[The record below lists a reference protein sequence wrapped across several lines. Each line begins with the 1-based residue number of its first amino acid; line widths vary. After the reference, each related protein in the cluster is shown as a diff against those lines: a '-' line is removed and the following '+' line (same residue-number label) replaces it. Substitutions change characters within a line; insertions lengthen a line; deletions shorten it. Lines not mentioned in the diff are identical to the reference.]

1 MADFD
6 LLWGCTGFEWDTH
19 NAEKNW
25 RKHRVSP
32 EECEEVFFNRPLVVA
47 EDTGRSGQEP
57 RYYCLGQT
65 GYGRFLFMVFT
76 VRGDLI
82 RIISAR
88 DMSRKERNV
97 YLSHEEEK
105 EDT

>member
-1 MADFD
+1 MADYDF
-6 LLWGCTGFEWDTH
+6 LRECTGFEWDKH

-25 RKHRVSP
+25 LKHRVSP

-47 EDTGRSGQEP
+47 EDTSHSEQER

-65 GYGRFLFMVFT
+65 GYGRLLFMVFT

-97 YLSHEEEK
+97 YLSHEKKK

>member
-1 MADFD
+1 MADNDF
-6 LLWGCTGFEWDTH
+6 LSGCTGFEWDEH

-25 RKHRVSP
+25 LKHQVSP

-47 EDTGRSGQEP
+47 EDTGHSEKEN

-65 GYGRFLFMVFT
+65 NYGRLLFMVFT
-76 VRGDLI
+76 IRGDLI

-88 DMSRKERNV
+88 DMNRKERNV
-97 YLSHEEEK
+97 YLSHEEKE